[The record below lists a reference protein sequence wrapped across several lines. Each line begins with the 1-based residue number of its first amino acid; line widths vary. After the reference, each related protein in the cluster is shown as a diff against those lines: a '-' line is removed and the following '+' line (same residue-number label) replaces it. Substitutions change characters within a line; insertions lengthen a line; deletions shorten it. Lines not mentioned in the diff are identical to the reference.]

1 MQINIINKAK
11 TAGITLFALM
21 WVVFASTTPVQ
32 AQATS
37 VGEHYVVTNAK
48 TSTTGGQYAVVNAN
62 GSAKTDSK
70 GNKLYANSVVS
81 SDGTVTPVRR
91 LEKNSSSAY
100 IPQTTGD
107 KLSSAYDYEV
117 RMGKR
122 AASNATANLMQG
134 NIYGAYRDIERYVRN
149 TAGDVVHAGLEGA
162 KKLNNAYYDGVD
174 TVLNE
179 VSKVPVIGALSDYTL
194 KPLANIQRFI
204 SNTAIDIAEAG
215 ANLILGQSNLEC
227 RQERMDAIYKSGCY
241 PCKVIKTLIS
251 SFMNGVKF
259 LQDVSVRAGTR
270 ILLIGF
276 LLWIAFYIMQQ
287 VSSFKD
293 IEPRDMVNNLLI
305 MAFKVLGAY
314 YVIQLGFQIFVDF
327 IVVPFLGW
335 GIDFGTY
342 LLTATT
348 SATGLDI
355 SGNQVGTE
363 YLMTNSSGN
372 ILPAHLLN
380 NLMTYVG
387 AVDGTT
393 TNHMK
398 LGHMII
404 CHSTHQGAWNI
415 GIFIP
420 NVWIWLCGAFIWFF
434 GFMMTLSIL
443 YYLVDMSFKLGFA
456 LVALPIVTGLWP
468 FNITRGKFSAC
479 IKIILEA
486 AGIFIFLAMT
496 SAVGLVLVNSA
507 IGAGQAIEA
516 GGATPEAILQQMEN
530 NTGINELYAS
540 IEAGDNEK
548 ISDTFMLWGSCF
560 ILIVFAYLY
569 ALKIIGST
577 MKDYVSVFFN
587 GGLGGSPMH
596 DKLTQ
601 ATDMVK
607 QKAVAAGKYAKDV
620 VKHQSKLGLQGMAN
634 KFGGGK
640 DGDNGGDKSVMD
652 KAEDADKKLEDLKKG
667 KFDGAEEEAQSSKKK
682 DSADQIKG
690 MTNLEAKDNKKPDDP
705 NQGKDG
711 GKGSGA
717 AQAMEAAGD
726 GLTEAGQ
733 AIEQQSKAAADATRQ
748 AGNAVDAAGMAGAV
762 PTVGTTAVVGKTVQ
776 ATTETSA
783 AAIETTG
790 KVAGE
795 VLKTAGKAL
804 KQGAKIVKK
813 TEQVAN
819 KAASA
824 AKKAAQT
831 AQKGM
836 EKIEQK
842 INQGSQGSEQQSGD
856 QNQQN
861 QGNRQ
866 GNDDFVSSVG
876 SAAINGNKK

>member
-32 AQATS
+32 TANAQTKGQANSGMVLNLGNNKTSKIKVQRQSTS

-48 TSTTGGQYAVVNAN
+48 TSTTGGQYAVVNAD

-91 LEKNSSSAY
+91 LEKGTSKVFREQPNPNSSS
-100 IPQTTGD
+100 
-107 KLSSAYDYEV
+107 V
-117 RMGKR
+117 
-122 AASNATANLMQG
+122 TARQK
-134 NIYGAYRDIERYVRN
+134 
-149 TAGDVVHAGLEGA
+149 AGDVINSGLESFRQGV
-162 KKLNNAYYDGVD
+162 NNTTDKIHQGLTEMANDGNSV
-174 TVLNE
+174 TKFVANY
-179 VSKVPVIGALSDYTL
+179 VA
-194 KPLANIQRFI
+194 KPLLKAGQVILNGA
-204 SNTAIDIAEAG
+204 TYAVEAV
-215 ANLILGQSNLEC
+215 NNVVLGQSNAEC
-227 RQERMDAIYKSGCY
+227 NQGRMDAIYKSGCY

-251 SFMNGVKF
+251 SFMNGITF

-327 IVVPFLGW
+327 VVVPFLGW

-415 GIFIP
+415 GILIP

-596 DKLTQ
+596 HMLTQ

-620 VKHQSKLGLQGMAN
+620 VKHQSKLGLQGMAS

-640 DGDNGGDKSVMD
+640 DGDKSVMD

>member
-32 AQATS
+32 TANAQTKGQANSGMVLNLGNNKTSKIKVQRQSTS

-48 TSTTGGQYAVVNAN
+48 TSTTGGQYAVVNAD

-91 LEKNSSSAY
+91 LEKGTSKVFREQPNPNSSS
-100 IPQTTGD
+100 
-107 KLSSAYDYEV
+107 V
-117 RMGKR
+117 
-122 AASNATANLMQG
+122 TARQK
-134 NIYGAYRDIERYVRN
+134 
-149 TAGDVVHAGLEGA
+149 AGDVINSGLESFRQGVNNTTDKIHQGLTEMANDGNSVTKFVANYVA
-162 KKLNNAYYDGVD
+162 KPLLKAGQV
-174 TVLNE
+174 VLN
-179 VSKVPVIGALSDYTL
+179 GATY
-194 KPLANIQRFI
+194 AV
-204 SNTAIDIAEAG
+204 EAV
-215 ANLILGQSNLEC
+215 NNVVLGQSNAEC
-227 RQERMDAIYKSGCY
+227 NQGRMDAIYKSGCY

-363 YLMTNSSGN
+363 YLMTNDSGN

-415 GIFIP
+415 GILIP

-596 DKLTQ
+596 HMLTQ

-620 VKHQSKLGLQGMAN
+620 VKHQSKLGLQGMAS

-640 DGDNGGDKSVMD
+640 DGDKSVMD

-682 DSADQIKG
+682 DGADQIKG

>member
-32 AQATS
+32 TANAQTKGQANSGMVLNLGNNKTSKIKVQRQSTS

-48 TSTTGGQYAVVNAN
+48 TSTTGGQYAVVNAD

-91 LEKNSSSAY
+91 LEKGTSKVFREQPNPNSSS
-100 IPQTTGD
+100 
-107 KLSSAYDYEV
+107 V
-117 RMGKR
+117 
-122 AASNATANLMQG
+122 TARQK
-134 NIYGAYRDIERYVRN
+134 
-149 TAGDVVHAGLEGA
+149 AGDVINSGLESFRQGVNNTTDKIHQGLTEMANDGNSVTKFVANYVA
-162 KKLNNAYYDGVD
+162 KPLLKAGQV
-174 TVLNE
+174 VLN
-179 VSKVPVIGALSDYTL
+179 GATY
-194 KPLANIQRFI
+194 AV
-204 SNTAIDIAEAG
+204 EAV
-215 ANLILGQSNLEC
+215 NNVVLGQSNAEC
-227 RQERMDAIYKSGCY
+227 NQGRMDAIYKSGCY

-327 IVVPFLGW
+327 VVVPFLGW

-415 GIFIP
+415 GILIP

-596 DKLTQ
+596 HMLTQ

-620 VKHQSKLGLQGMAN
+620 VKHQSKLGLQGMAS

-640 DGDNGGDKSVMD
+640 DGDKSVMD

-804 KQGAKIVKK
+804 KQSAKIVKK

>member
-32 AQATS
+32 TANAQTKGQANSGMVLNLGNNKTSKIKVQRQSTS

-48 TSTTGGQYAVVNAN
+48 TSTTGGQYAVVNAD

-91 LEKNSSSAY
+91 LEKGTSKVFREQPNPNSSS
-100 IPQTTGD
+100 
-107 KLSSAYDYEV
+107 V
-117 RMGKR
+117 
-122 AASNATANLMQG
+122 TARQK
-134 NIYGAYRDIERYVRN
+134 
-149 TAGDVVHAGLEGA
+149 AGDVINSGLESFRQGVNNTTDKIHQGLTEMANDGNSVTKFVANYVA
-162 KKLNNAYYDGVD
+162 KPLLKAGQV
-174 TVLNE
+174 VLN
-179 VSKVPVIGALSDYTL
+179 GATY
-194 KPLANIQRFI
+194 AV
-204 SNTAIDIAEAG
+204 EAV
-215 ANLILGQSNLEC
+215 NNVVLGQSNAEC
-227 RQERMDAIYKSGCY
+227 NQGRMDAIYKSGCY

-251 SFMNGVKF
+251 SFMNGITF

-415 GIFIP
+415 GILIP

-596 DKLTQ
+596 HMLTQ

-620 VKHQSKLGLQGMAN
+620 VKHQSKLGLQGMAS

-640 DGDNGGDKSVMD
+640 DGDKSVMD

-667 KFDGAEEEAQSSKKK
+667 KFDGAKEEAQSSKKK

-705 NQGKDG
+705 NQGKNG

>member
-32 AQATS
+32 TANAQTKGQANSGMVLNLGNNKTSKIKVQRQSTS

-48 TSTTGGQYAVVNAN
+48 TSTTGGQYAVVNAD

-91 LEKNSSSAY
+91 LEKGTSKVFREQPNPNSSS
-100 IPQTTGD
+100 
-107 KLSSAYDYEV
+107 V
-117 RMGKR
+117 
-122 AASNATANLMQG
+122 TARQK
-134 NIYGAYRDIERYVRN
+134 
-149 TAGDVVHAGLEGA
+149 AGDVINSGLESFRQGV
-162 KKLNNAYYDGVD
+162 NNTTDKIHQGLTEMANDGNSV
-174 TVLNE
+174 TKFVANYM
-179 VSKVPVIGALSDYTL
+179 A
-194 KPLANIQRFI
+194 KPLLKAGQVILNGA
-204 SNTAIDIAEAG
+204 TYAVEAV
-215 ANLILGQSNLEC
+215 NNVVLGQSNAEC
-227 RQERMDAIYKSGCY
+227 NQGRMDAIYKSGCY

-327 IVVPFLGW
+327 VVVPFLGW

-415 GIFIP
+415 GILIP

-596 DKLTQ
+596 HMLTQ

-620 VKHQSKLGLQGMAN
+620 VKHQSKLGLQGMSN

-640 DGDNGGDKSVMD
+640 DGDKSVMD

-682 DSADQIKG
+682 DGADQIKG

>member
-1 MQINIINKAK
+1 MQNNIINKAK

-32 AQATS
+32 TANAQTKGQANSGMVLNLGNNKTSKIKVQRQSTS

-48 TSTTGGQYAVVNAN
+48 TSTTGGQYAVVNAD

-91 LEKNSSSAY
+91 LEKGTSKVFREQPNPNSSS
-100 IPQTTGD
+100 
-107 KLSSAYDYEV
+107 V
-117 RMGKR
+117 
-122 AASNATANLMQG
+122 TARQK
-134 NIYGAYRDIERYVRN
+134 
-149 TAGDVVHAGLEGA
+149 AGDVINSGLESFRQGVNNTTDKIHQGLTEMANDGNSVTKFVANYMA
-162 KKLNNAYYDGVD
+162 KPLLKAGQV
-174 TVLNE
+174 VLN
-179 VSKVPVIGALSDYTL
+179 GATY
-194 KPLANIQRFI
+194 AV
-204 SNTAIDIAEAG
+204 EAV
-215 ANLILGQSNLEC
+215 NNVVLGQSNAEC
-227 RQERMDAIYKSGCY
+227 NQGRMDAIYKSGCY

-327 IVVPFLGW
+327 VVVPFLGW

-415 GIFIP
+415 GILIP

-596 DKLTQ
+596 HMLTQ

-620 VKHQSKLGLQGMAN
+620 VKHQSKLGLQGMAS

-640 DGDNGGDKSVMD
+640 DGDKSVMD

>member
-1 MQINIINKAK
+1 MQINIMNKAR

-21 WVVFASTTPVQ
+21 WVVFALTTPIQTANAQTKGQVNSGMVLNLGNNKTSKIKVQ
-32 AQATS
+32 RQSTS

-48 TSTTGGQYAVVNAN
+48 TSTTAGQYAAVNAD

-91 LEKNSSSAY
+91 LEKGTSKVFREQPNPNSSS
-100 IPQTTGD
+100 
-107 KLSSAYDYEV
+107 V
-117 RMGKR
+117 
-122 AASNATANLMQG
+122 TAKQK
-134 NIYGAYRDIERYVRN
+134 
-149 TAGDVVHAGLEGA
+149 AGDTINSGLESFRQGV
-162 KKLNNAYYDGVD
+162 NNTTDKIHQGLTEMANDGNSV
-174 TVLNE
+174 TKFVANY
-179 VSKVPVIGALSDYTL
+179 VA
-194 KPLANIQRFI
+194 KPLLKAGQVILNGA
-204 SNTAIDIAEAG
+204 TYAVEAV
-215 ANLILGQSNLEC
+215 NNVVLGQSNAEC
-227 RQERMDAIYKSGCY
+227 NQGRMDTIYKSGCY

-251 SFMNGVKF
+251 SFMNGVTF
-259 LQDVSVRAGTR
+259 LEDVSVRAGTR

-293 IEPRDMVNNLLI
+293 IEPRDMINNLLI

-314 YVIQLGFQIFVDF
+314 IVIQAGFKIFVDF
-327 IVVPFLGW
+327 VVVPFLGW

-363 YLMTNSSGN
+363 YLMTNGSNN

-404 CHSTHQGAWNI
+404 CHSTHQGSWSVL
-415 GIFIP
+415 GLSIP
-420 NVWIWLCGAFIWFF
+420 NFWIWLCGAFIWFF

-479 IKIILEA
+479 IKIILES

-516 GGATPEAILQQMEN
+516 GGSATPEAILQQMEN
-530 NTGINELYAS
+530 NAGINELYAS

-548 ISDTFMLWGSCF
+548 ISDTFMLWGSSF

-577 MKDYVSVFFN
+577 MKDYVSVFFS

-596 DKLTQ
+596 EKLTQ

-607 QKAVAAGKYAKDV
+607 QKALAAGSFAKDI
-620 VKHQSKLGLQGMAN
+620 VKHQSKLGFQSMAS

-640 DGDNGGDKSVMD
+640 DGDDGDKSIMD
-652 KAEDADKKLEDLKKG
+652 KAEDADKKLEALKNG

-682 DSADQIKG
+682 DGADQIKG

-748 AGNAVDAAGMAGAV
+748 AGNAVDAAGMAGAL
-762 PTVGTTAVVGKTVQ
+762 PSFGATAAVGKATK

-783 AAIETTG
+783 AVVETTG
-790 KVAGE
+790 KVTGE
-795 VLKTAGKAL
+795 ALKITGKAL

-836 EKIEQK
+836 EKVEQK

-856 QNQQN
+856 QNQ
-861 QGNRQ
+861 GNRQ

-876 SAAINGNKK
+876 SAAMNGNKK

>member
-32 AQATS
+32 TANAQTKGQANSGMVLNLGNNKTSKIKVQRQSTS

-48 TSTTGGQYAVVNAN
+48 TSTTGGQYAVVNAD

-91 LEKNSSSAY
+91 LEKGTSKVFREQPNPNSSS
-100 IPQTTGD
+100 
-107 KLSSAYDYEV
+107 V
-117 RMGKR
+117 
-122 AASNATANLMQG
+122 TARQK
-134 NIYGAYRDIERYVRN
+134 
-149 TAGDVVHAGLEGA
+149 AGDVINSGLESFRQGVNNTTDKIHQGLTEMANDGNSVTKFVANYVA
-162 KKLNNAYYDGVD
+162 KPLLKAGQV
-174 TVLNE
+174 VLN
-179 VSKVPVIGALSDYTL
+179 GATY
-194 KPLANIQRFI
+194 AV
-204 SNTAIDIAEAG
+204 EAV
-215 ANLILGQSNLEC
+215 NNVVLGQSNAEC
-227 RQERMDAIYKSGCY
+227 NQGRMDAIYKSGCY

-251 SFMNGVKF
+251 SFMNGITF

-327 IVVPFLGW
+327 VVVPFLGW

-415 GIFIP
+415 GILIP

-596 DKLTQ
+596 HMLTQ

-620 VKHQSKLGLQGMAN
+620 VKHQSKLGLQGMAS
-634 KFGGGK
+634 KFGGDK

-682 DSADQIKG
+682 DGADQIKG

-819 KAASA
+819 KAASV

>member
-32 AQATS
+32 TANAQTKGQANSGMVLNLGNNKTSKIKVQRQSTS

-48 TSTTGGQYAVVNAN
+48 TSTTGGQYAVVNAD

-91 LEKNSSSAY
+91 LEKGTSKVFREQPNPNSSS
-100 IPQTTGD
+100 
-107 KLSSAYDYEV
+107 V
-117 RMGKR
+117 
-122 AASNATANLMQG
+122 TARQK
-134 NIYGAYRDIERYVRN
+134 
-149 TAGDVVHAGLEGA
+149 AGDVINSGLESFRQGVNNTTDKIHQGLTEMANDGNSVTKFVANYVA
-162 KKLNNAYYDGVD
+162 KPLLKAGQV
-174 TVLNE
+174 VLN
-179 VSKVPVIGALSDYTL
+179 GATY
-194 KPLANIQRFI
+194 AV
-204 SNTAIDIAEAG
+204 EAV
-215 ANLILGQSNLEC
+215 NNVVLGQSNAEC
-227 RQERMDAIYKSGCY
+227 NQGRMDAIYKSGCY

-251 SFMNGVKF
+251 SFMNGITF

-327 IVVPFLGW
+327 VVVPFLGW

-363 YLMTNSSGN
+363 YLMTNGSGN

-415 GIFIP
+415 GILIP

-596 DKLTQ
+596 HMLTQ

-620 VKHQSKLGLQGMAN
+620 VKHQSKLGLQGMAS

-640 DGDNGGDKSVMD
+640 DGDKSVMD

>member
-32 AQATS
+32 TANAQTKGQANSGMVLNLGNNKTSKIKVQRQSTS

-91 LEKNSSSAY
+91 LEKGTSKVFREQPNPNSSS
-100 IPQTTGD
+100 
-107 KLSSAYDYEV
+107 V
-117 RMGKR
+117 
-122 AASNATANLMQG
+122 TARQK
-134 NIYGAYRDIERYVRN
+134 
-149 TAGDVVHAGLEGA
+149 AGDVINSGLESFRQGVNNTTDKIHQGLTEMANDGNSVTKFVANYVA
-162 KKLNNAYYDGVD
+162 KPLLKAGQV
-174 TVLNE
+174 VLN
-179 VSKVPVIGALSDYTL
+179 GATY
-194 KPLANIQRFI
+194 AV
-204 SNTAIDIAEAG
+204 EAV
-215 ANLILGQSNLEC
+215 NNVVLGQSNAEC
-227 RQERMDAIYKSGCY
+227 NQGRMDAIYKSGCY

-251 SFMNGVKF
+251 SFMNGITF

-327 IVVPFLGW
+327 VVVPFLGW

-415 GIFIP
+415 GILIP

-634 KFGGGK
+634 KFGGDK

>member
-32 AQATS
+32 TANAQTKGQANSGMVLNLGNNKTSKIKVQRQSTS

-48 TSTTGGQYAVVNAN
+48 TSTTGGQYAVVNAD

-91 LEKNSSSAY
+91 LEKGTSKVFREQPNPNSSS
-100 IPQTTGD
+100 
-107 KLSSAYDYEV
+107 V
-117 RMGKR
+117 
-122 AASNATANLMQG
+122 TARQK
-134 NIYGAYRDIERYVRN
+134 
-149 TAGDVVHAGLEGA
+149 AGDVINSGLESFRQGVNNTTDKIHQGLTEMANDGNSVTKFVANYVA
-162 KKLNNAYYDGVD
+162 KPLLKAGQV
-174 TVLNE
+174 VLN
-179 VSKVPVIGALSDYTL
+179 GATY
-194 KPLANIQRFI
+194 AV
-204 SNTAIDIAEAG
+204 EAV
-215 ANLILGQSNLEC
+215 NNVVLGQSNAEC
-227 RQERMDAIYKSGCY
+227 NQGRMDAIYKSGCY

-251 SFMNGVKF
+251 SFMNGITF

-327 IVVPFLGW
+327 VVVPFLGW

-415 GIFIP
+415 GILIP

-596 DKLTQ
+596 HMLTQ

-620 VKHQSKLGLQGMAN
+620 VKHQSKLGLQGMAS

-640 DGDNGGDKSVMD
+640 DGDKSVMD

-831 AQKGM
+831 AQKGV

>member
-32 AQATS
+32 TANAQTKGQANSGMVLNLGNNKTSKIKVQRQSTS

-91 LEKNSSSAY
+91 LEKGTSKVFREQPNPNSSS
-100 IPQTTGD
+100 
-107 KLSSAYDYEV
+107 V
-117 RMGKR
+117 
-122 AASNATANLMQG
+122 TARQK
-134 NIYGAYRDIERYVRN
+134 V
-149 TAGDVVHAGLEGA
+149 GDVINSGLESFRQGVNNTTDKIHQGLTEMANDGNSVTKFVANYVA
-162 KKLNNAYYDGVD
+162 KPLLKAGQV
-174 TVLNE
+174 VLN
-179 VSKVPVIGALSDYTL
+179 GATY
-194 KPLANIQRFI
+194 AV
-204 SNTAIDIAEAG
+204 EAV
-215 ANLILGQSNLEC
+215 NNVVLGQSNAEC
-227 RQERMDAIYKSGCY
+227 NQGRMDAIYKSGCY

-251 SFMNGVKF
+251 SFMNGITF

-327 IVVPFLGW
+327 VVVPFLGW

-415 GIFIP
+415 GILIP

-596 DKLTQ
+596 HMLTQ

-620 VKHQSKLGLQGMAN
+620 VKHQSKLGLQGMAS

-640 DGDNGGDKSVMD
+640 DGDKSVMD

>member
-32 AQATS
+32 TANAQTKGQANSGMVLNLGNNKTSKIKVQRQSTS

-48 TSTTGGQYAVVNAN
+48 TSTTGGQYAVVNAD

-91 LEKNSSSAY
+91 LEKGTSKVFREQPNPNSSS
-100 IPQTTGD
+100 
-107 KLSSAYDYEV
+107 V
-117 RMGKR
+117 
-122 AASNATANLMQG
+122 TARQK
-134 NIYGAYRDIERYVRN
+134 
-149 TAGDVVHAGLEGA
+149 AGDVINSGLESFRQGVNNTTDKIHQGLTEMANDGNSVTKFVANYVA
-162 KKLNNAYYDGVD
+162 KPLLKAGQV
-174 TVLNE
+174 VLN
-179 VSKVPVIGALSDYTL
+179 GATY
-194 KPLANIQRFI
+194 AV
-204 SNTAIDIAEAG
+204 EAV
-215 ANLILGQSNLEC
+215 NNVVLGQSNAEC
-227 RQERMDAIYKSGCY
+227 NQGRMDAIYKSGCY

-251 SFMNGVKF
+251 SFMNGITF

-415 GIFIP
+415 GILIP

-596 DKLTQ
+596 HMLTQ

>member
-32 AQATS
+32 TANAQTKGQANSGMVLNLGNNKTSKIKVQRQSTS

-48 TSTTGGQYAVVNAN
+48 TSTTGGQYAVVNAD

-91 LEKNSSSAY
+91 LEKGTSKVFREQPNPNSSS
-100 IPQTTGD
+100 
-107 KLSSAYDYEV
+107 V
-117 RMGKR
+117 
-122 AASNATANLMQG
+122 TARQK
-134 NIYGAYRDIERYVRN
+134 
-149 TAGDVVHAGLEGA
+149 AGDVINSGLESFRQGV
-162 KKLNNAYYDGVD
+162 NNTTDKIHQGLTEMANDGNSV
-174 TVLNE
+174 TKFVANYM
-179 VSKVPVIGALSDYTL
+179 A
-194 KPLANIQRFI
+194 KPLLKAGQVILNGA
-204 SNTAIDIAEAG
+204 TYAVEAV
-215 ANLILGQSNLEC
+215 NNVVLGQSNAEC
-227 RQERMDAIYKSGCY
+227 NQGRMDAIYKSGCY

-327 IVVPFLGW
+327 VVVPFLGW

-415 GIFIP
+415 GILIP

-596 DKLTQ
+596 HMLTQ

-620 VKHQSKLGLQGMAN
+620 VKHQSKLGLQGMAS

-640 DGDNGGDKSVMD
+640 DGDKSVMD

-819 KAASA
+819 KAASV

-842 INQGSQGSEQQSGD
+842 INQGLQGSEQQSGD

>member
-32 AQATS
+32 TANAQTKGQANSGMVLNLGNNKTSKIKVQRQSTS

-48 TSTTGGQYAVVNAN
+48 TSTTGGQYAVVNAD

-91 LEKNSSSAY
+91 LEKGTSKVFREQPNPNSSS
-100 IPQTTGD
+100 
-107 KLSSAYDYEV
+107 V
-117 RMGKR
+117 
-122 AASNATANLMQG
+122 TARQK
-134 NIYGAYRDIERYVRN
+134 
-149 TAGDVVHAGLEGA
+149 AGDVINSGLESFRQGVNNTTDKIHQGLTEMANDGNSVTKFVANYVA
-162 KKLNNAYYDGVD
+162 KPLLKAGQV
-174 TVLNE
+174 VLN
-179 VSKVPVIGALSDYTL
+179 GATY
-194 KPLANIQRFI
+194 AV
-204 SNTAIDIAEAG
+204 EAV
-215 ANLILGQSNLEC
+215 NNVVLGQSNAEC
-227 RQERMDAIYKSGCY
+227 NQGRMDAIYKSGCY

-251 SFMNGVKF
+251 SFMNGITF

-327 IVVPFLGW
+327 VVVPFLGW

-415 GIFIP
+415 GILIP

-596 DKLTQ
+596 HMLTQ

-620 VKHQSKLGLQGMAN
+620 VKHQSKLGLQGMAS

-640 DGDNGGDKSVMD
+640 DGDKSVMD

>member
-32 AQATS
+32 TANAQTKGQANSGMVLNLGNNKTSKIKVQRQSTS

-48 TSTTGGQYAVVNAN
+48 TSTTGGQYAVVNAD

-91 LEKNSSSAY
+91 LEKGTSKVFREQPNPNSSS
-100 IPQTTGD
+100 
-107 KLSSAYDYEV
+107 V
-117 RMGKR
+117 
-122 AASNATANLMQG
+122 TARQK
-134 NIYGAYRDIERYVRN
+134 
-149 TAGDVVHAGLEGA
+149 AGDVINSGLESFRQGVNNTTDKIHQGLTEMANDGNSVTKFVANYVA
-162 KKLNNAYYDGVD
+162 KPLLKAGQV
-174 TVLNE
+174 VLN
-179 VSKVPVIGALSDYTL
+179 GATY
-194 KPLANIQRFI
+194 AV
-204 SNTAIDIAEAG
+204 EAV
-215 ANLILGQSNLEC
+215 NNVVLGQSNAEC
-227 RQERMDAIYKSGCY
+227 NQGRMDAIYKSGCY

-415 GIFIP
+415 GILIP

-596 DKLTQ
+596 HMLTQ

-620 VKHQSKLGLQGMAN
+620 VKHQSKLGLQGMAS

-640 DGDNGGDKSVMD
+640 DGDKSVMD

>member
-32 AQATS
+32 TANAQTKGQANSGMVLNLGNNKTSKIKVQRQSTS

-48 TSTTGGQYAVVNAN
+48 TSTTGGQYAVVNAD

-91 LEKNSSSAY
+91 LEKGTSKVFREQPNPNSSS
-100 IPQTTGD
+100 
-107 KLSSAYDYEV
+107 V
-117 RMGKR
+117 
-122 AASNATANLMQG
+122 TARQK
-134 NIYGAYRDIERYVRN
+134 
-149 TAGDVVHAGLEGA
+149 AGDVINSGLESFRQGVNNTTDKIHQGLTEMANDGNSVTKFVANYVA
-162 KKLNNAYYDGVD
+162 KPLLKAGQV
-174 TVLNE
+174 VLN
-179 VSKVPVIGALSDYTL
+179 GATY
-194 KPLANIQRFI
+194 AV
-204 SNTAIDIAEAG
+204 EAV
-215 ANLILGQSNLEC
+215 NNVVLGQSNAEC
-227 RQERMDAIYKSGCY
+227 NQGRMDAIYKSGCY

-251 SFMNGVKF
+251 SFMNGITF

-327 IVVPFLGW
+327 VVVPFLGW

-363 YLMTNSSGN
+363 YLMTNDSGN

-415 GIFIP
+415 GILIP

-596 DKLTQ
+596 HMLTQ

-620 VKHQSKLGLQGMAN
+620 VKHQSKLGLQGMAS

-640 DGDNGGDKSVMD
+640 DGDKSVMD

-762 PTVGTTAVVGKTVQ
+762 PTVGTTAGVGKTVQ

>member
-32 AQATS
+32 TANAQTKGQANSGMVLNLGNNKTSKIKVQRQSTS

-48 TSTTGGQYAVVNAN
+48 TSTTGGQYAVVNAD

-91 LEKNSSSAY
+91 LEKGTSKVFREQPNPNSSS
-100 IPQTTGD
+100 
-107 KLSSAYDYEV
+107 V
-117 RMGKR
+117 
-122 AASNATANLMQG
+122 TARQK
-134 NIYGAYRDIERYVRN
+134 
-149 TAGDVVHAGLEGA
+149 AGDVINSGLESFRQGVNNTTDKIHQGLTEMANDGNSVTKFVANYVA
-162 KKLNNAYYDGVD
+162 KPLLKAGQV
-174 TVLNE
+174 VLN
-179 VSKVPVIGALSDYTL
+179 GATY
-194 KPLANIQRFI
+194 AV
-204 SNTAIDIAEAG
+204 EAV
-215 ANLILGQSNLEC
+215 NNVVLGQSNAEC
-227 RQERMDAIYKSGCY
+227 NQGRMDAIYKSGCY

-251 SFMNGVKF
+251 SFMNGITF

-415 GIFIP
+415 GILIP

-596 DKLTQ
+596 HMLTQ

-748 AGNAVDAAGMAGAV
+748 AGNAGDAAGMAGAV

>member
-32 AQATS
+32 TANAQTKGQANSGMVLNLGNNKTSKIKVQRQSTS

-48 TSTTGGQYAVVNAN
+48 TSTTGGQYAVVNAD

-91 LEKNSSSAY
+91 LEKGTSKVFREQPNPNSSS
-100 IPQTTGD
+100 
-107 KLSSAYDYEV
+107 V
-117 RMGKR
+117 
-122 AASNATANLMQG
+122 TARQK
-134 NIYGAYRDIERYVRN
+134 
-149 TAGDVVHAGLEGA
+149 AGDVINSGLESFRQGVNNTTDKIHQGLTEMANDGNSVTKFVANYMA
-162 KKLNNAYYDGVD
+162 KPLLKAGQV
-174 TVLNE
+174 VLN
-179 VSKVPVIGALSDYTL
+179 GATY
-194 KPLANIQRFI
+194 AV
-204 SNTAIDIAEAG
+204 EAV
-215 ANLILGQSNLEC
+215 NNVVLGQSNAEC
-227 RQERMDAIYKSGCY
+227 NQGRMDAIYKSGCY

-327 IVVPFLGW
+327 VVVPFLGW

-415 GIFIP
+415 GILIP

-596 DKLTQ
+596 HMLTQ

-620 VKHQSKLGLQGMAN
+620 VKHQSKLGLQGMAS

-640 DGDNGGDKSVMD
+640 DGDKSVMD

>member
-32 AQATS
+32 TANAQTKGQANSGMVLNLGNNKTSKIKVQRQSTS

-91 LEKNSSSAY
+91 LEKGTSKVFREQPNPNSSS
-100 IPQTTGD
+100 
-107 KLSSAYDYEV
+107 V
-117 RMGKR
+117 
-122 AASNATANLMQG
+122 TARQK
-134 NIYGAYRDIERYVRN
+134 
-149 TAGDVVHAGLEGA
+149 AGDVINSGLESFRQGVNNTTDKIHQGLTEMANDGNSVTKFVANYVA
-162 KKLNNAYYDGVD
+162 KPLLKAGQV
-174 TVLNE
+174 VLN
-179 VSKVPVIGALSDYTL
+179 GATY
-194 KPLANIQRFI
+194 AV
-204 SNTAIDIAEAG
+204 EAV
-215 ANLILGQSNLEC
+215 NNVVLGQSNAEC
-227 RQERMDAIYKSGCY
+227 NQGRMDAIYKSGCY

-251 SFMNGVKF
+251 SFMNGITF

-327 IVVPFLGW
+327 VVVPFLGW

-415 GIFIP
+415 GILIP

-577 MKDYVSVFFN
+577 MEDYVSVFFN

-596 DKLTQ
+596 HMLTQ

-620 VKHQSKLGLQGMAN
+620 VKHQSKLGLQGMAS

-640 DGDNGGDKSVMD
+640 DGDKSVMD

>member
-32 AQATS
+32 TANAQTKGQANSGMVLNLGNNKTSKIKVQRQSTS

-91 LEKNSSSAY
+91 LEKGTSKVFREQPNPNSSS
-100 IPQTTGD
+100 
-107 KLSSAYDYEV
+107 V
-117 RMGKR
+117 
-122 AASNATANLMQG
+122 TARQK
-134 NIYGAYRDIERYVRN
+134 
-149 TAGDVVHAGLEGA
+149 AGDVINSGLESFRQGVNNTTDKIHQGLTEMANDGNSVTKFVANYVA
-162 KKLNNAYYDGVD
+162 KPLLKAGQV
-174 TVLNE
+174 VLN
-179 VSKVPVIGALSDYTL
+179 GATY
-194 KPLANIQRFI
+194 AV
-204 SNTAIDIAEAG
+204 EAV
-215 ANLILGQSNLEC
+215 NNVVLGQSNAEC
-227 RQERMDAIYKSGCY
+227 NQGRMDAIYKSGCY

-251 SFMNGVKF
+251 SFMNGITF

-327 IVVPFLGW
+327 VVVPFLGW

-496 SAVGLVLVNSA
+496 SAVGLILVNSA

>member
-32 AQATS
+32 TANAQTKGQANSGMVLNLGNNKTSKIKVQRQSTS

-48 TSTTGGQYAVVNAN
+48 TSTTGGQYAVVNAD

-91 LEKNSSSAY
+91 LEKGTSKVFREQPNPNSSS
-100 IPQTTGD
+100 
-107 KLSSAYDYEV
+107 V
-117 RMGKR
+117 
-122 AASNATANLMQG
+122 TARQK
-134 NIYGAYRDIERYVRN
+134 
-149 TAGDVVHAGLEGA
+149 AGDVINSGLESFRQGVNNTTDKIHQGLTEMANDGNSVTKFVANYVA
-162 KKLNNAYYDGVD
+162 KPLLKAGQV
-174 TVLNE
+174 VLN
-179 VSKVPVIGALSDYTL
+179 GATY
-194 KPLANIQRFI
+194 AV
-204 SNTAIDIAEAG
+204 EAV
-215 ANLILGQSNLEC
+215 NNVVLGQSNAEC
-227 RQERMDAIYKSGCY
+227 NQGRMDAIYKSGCY

-251 SFMNGVKF
+251 SFMNGITF

-327 IVVPFLGW
+327 VVVPFLGW

-415 GIFIP
+415 GILIP

-596 DKLTQ
+596 HMLTQ

-620 VKHQSKLGLQGMAN
+620 VKHQSKLGLQGMAS

-640 DGDNGGDKSVMD
+640 DGDKSVMD

-819 KAASA
+819 KAASV

>member
-32 AQATS
+32 TANAQTKGQANSGMVLNLGNNKTSKIKVQRQSTS

-48 TSTTGGQYAVVNAN
+48 TSTTGGQYAVVNAD

-91 LEKNSSSAY
+91 LEKGTSKVFREQPNPNSSS
-100 IPQTTGD
+100 
-107 KLSSAYDYEV
+107 V
-117 RMGKR
+117 
-122 AASNATANLMQG
+122 TARQK
-134 NIYGAYRDIERYVRN
+134 
-149 TAGDVVHAGLEGA
+149 AGDVINSGLESFRQGVNNTTDKIHQGLTEMANDGNSVTKFVANYVA
-162 KKLNNAYYDGVD
+162 KPLLKAGQV
-174 TVLNE
+174 VLN
-179 VSKVPVIGALSDYTL
+179 GATY
-194 KPLANIQRFI
+194 AV
-204 SNTAIDIAEAG
+204 EAV
-215 ANLILGQSNLEC
+215 NNVVLGQSNAEC
-227 RQERMDAIYKSGCY
+227 NQGRMDAIYKSGCY

-251 SFMNGVKF
+251 SFMNGITF

-327 IVVPFLGW
+327 VVVPFLGW

-415 GIFIP
+415 GILIP

-596 DKLTQ
+596 HMLTQ

-620 VKHQSKLGLQGMAN
+620 VKHQSKLGLQGMAS
-634 KFGGGK
+634 KFGGDK
-640 DGDNGGDKSVMD
+640 DGDKSVMD

>member
-32 AQATS
+32 TANAQTKGQANSGMVLNLGNNKTSKIKVQRQSTS

-48 TSTTGGQYAVVNAN
+48 TSTTGGQYAVVNAD

-91 LEKNSSSAY
+91 LEKGTSKVFREQPNPNSSS
-100 IPQTTGD
+100 
-107 KLSSAYDYEV
+107 V
-117 RMGKR
+117 
-122 AASNATANLMQG
+122 TARQK
-134 NIYGAYRDIERYVRN
+134 
-149 TAGDVVHAGLEGA
+149 AGDVINSGLESFRQGVNNTTDKIHQGLTEMANDGNSVTKFVANYVA
-162 KKLNNAYYDGVD
+162 KPLLKAGQV
-174 TVLNE
+174 VLN
-179 VSKVPVIGALSDYTL
+179 GATY
-194 KPLANIQRFI
+194 AV
-204 SNTAIDIAEAG
+204 EAV
-215 ANLILGQSNLEC
+215 NNVVLGQSNAEC
-227 RQERMDAIYKSGCY
+227 NQGRMDAIYKSGCY

-327 IVVPFLGW
+327 VVVPFLGW

-415 GIFIP
+415 GILIP

-596 DKLTQ
+596 HMLTQ

-620 VKHQSKLGLQGMAN
+620 VKHQSKLGLQGMAS

-819 KAASA
+819 KAASV

>member
-32 AQATS
+32 TANAQTKGQANSGMVLNLGNNKTSKIKVQRQSTS

-48 TSTTGGQYAVVNAN
+48 TSTTGGQYAVVNAD

-91 LEKNSSSAY
+91 LEKGTSKVFREQPNPNSSS
-100 IPQTTGD
+100 
-107 KLSSAYDYEV
+107 V
-117 RMGKR
+117 
-122 AASNATANLMQG
+122 TARQK
-134 NIYGAYRDIERYVRN
+134 
-149 TAGDVVHAGLEGA
+149 AGDVINSGLESFRQGV
-162 KKLNNAYYDGVD
+162 NNTTDKIHQGLTEMANDGNSV
-174 TVLNE
+174 TKFVANYM
-179 VSKVPVIGALSDYTL
+179 A
-194 KPLANIQRFI
+194 KPLLKAGQVILNGA
-204 SNTAIDIAEAG
+204 TYAVEAV
-215 ANLILGQSNLEC
+215 NNVVLGQSNAEC
-227 RQERMDAIYKSGCY
+227 NQGRMDAIYKSGCY

-327 IVVPFLGW
+327 VVVPFLGW

-415 GIFIP
+415 GILIP

-596 DKLTQ
+596 HMLTQ

-620 VKHQSKLGLQGMAN
+620 VKHQSKLGLQGMAS

-640 DGDNGGDKSVMD
+640 DGDKSVMD

-819 KAASA
+819 KAASV

>member
-32 AQATS
+32 TANAQTKGQANSGMVLNLGNNKTSKIKVQRQSTS

-91 LEKNSSSAY
+91 LEKGTSKVFREQPNPNSSS
-100 IPQTTGD
+100 
-107 KLSSAYDYEV
+107 V
-117 RMGKR
+117 
-122 AASNATANLMQG
+122 TARQK
-134 NIYGAYRDIERYVRN
+134 
-149 TAGDVVHAGLEGA
+149 AGDVINSGLESFRQGVNNTTDKIHQGLTEMANDGNSVTKFVANYVA
-162 KKLNNAYYDGVD
+162 KPLLKAGQV
-174 TVLNE
+174 VLN
-179 VSKVPVIGALSDYTL
+179 GATY
-194 KPLANIQRFI
+194 AV
-204 SNTAIDIAEAG
+204 EAV
-215 ANLILGQSNLEC
+215 NNVVLGQSNAEC
-227 RQERMDAIYKSGCY
+227 NQGRMDAIYKSGCY

-327 IVVPFLGW
+327 VVVPFLGW

-415 GIFIP
+415 GILIP

-596 DKLTQ
+596 HMLTQ

-620 VKHQSKLGLQGMAN
+620 VKHQSKLGLQGMAS

-640 DGDNGGDKSVMD
+640 DGDKSVMD

>member
-32 AQATS
+32 TANAQTKGQANSGMVLNLGNNKTSKIKVQRQSTS

-48 TSTTGGQYAVVNAN
+48 TSTTGGKYAVVNAD

-91 LEKNSSSAY
+91 LEKGTSKVFREQPNPNSSS
-100 IPQTTGD
+100 
-107 KLSSAYDYEV
+107 V
-117 RMGKR
+117 
-122 AASNATANLMQG
+122 TARQK
-134 NIYGAYRDIERYVRN
+134 
-149 TAGDVVHAGLEGA
+149 AGDVINSGLESFRQGVNNTTDKIHQGLTEMANDGNSVTKFVANYVA
-162 KKLNNAYYDGVD
+162 KPLLKAGQV
-174 TVLNE
+174 VLN
-179 VSKVPVIGALSDYTL
+179 GATY
-194 KPLANIQRFI
+194 AV
-204 SNTAIDIAEAG
+204 EAV
-215 ANLILGQSNLEC
+215 NNVVLGQSNAEC
-227 RQERMDAIYKSGCY
+227 NQGRMDAIYKSGCY

-327 IVVPFLGW
+327 VVVPFLGW

-415 GIFIP
+415 GILIP

-596 DKLTQ
+596 HMLTQ

-620 VKHQSKLGLQGMAN
+620 VKHQSKLGLQGMAS

-819 KAASA
+819 KAASV

>member
-32 AQATS
+32 TANAQTKGQANSGMVLNLGNNKTSKIKVQRQSTS

-91 LEKNSSSAY
+91 LEKGTSKVFREQPNPNSSS
-100 IPQTTGD
+100 
-107 KLSSAYDYEV
+107 V
-117 RMGKR
+117 
-122 AASNATANLMQG
+122 TARQK
-134 NIYGAYRDIERYVRN
+134 
-149 TAGDVVHAGLEGA
+149 AGDVINSGLESFRQGVNNTTDKIHQGLTEMANDGNSVTKFVANYVA
-162 KKLNNAYYDGVD
+162 KPLLKAGQV
-174 TVLNE
+174 VLN
-179 VSKVPVIGALSDYTL
+179 GATY
-194 KPLANIQRFI
+194 AV
-204 SNTAIDIAEAG
+204 EAV
-215 ANLILGQSNLEC
+215 NNVVLGQSNAEC
-227 RQERMDAIYKSGCY
+227 NQGRMDAIYKSGCY

-251 SFMNGVKF
+251 SFMNGITF

-327 IVVPFLGW
+327 VVVPFLGW

-415 GIFIP
+415 GILIP

-596 DKLTQ
+596 HMLTQ

-620 VKHQSKLGLQGMAN
+620 VKHQSKLGLQGMAS

-640 DGDNGGDKSVMD
+640 DGDKSVMD

>member
-32 AQATS
+32 TANAQTKGQANSGMVLNLGNNKTSKIKVQRQSTS

-48 TSTTGGQYAVVNAN
+48 TSTTGGQYAVVNADV
-62 GSAKTDSK
+62 SAKTDSK

-91 LEKNSSSAY
+91 LEKGTSKVFREQPNPNSSS
-100 IPQTTGD
+100 
-107 KLSSAYDYEV
+107 V
-117 RMGKR
+117 
-122 AASNATANLMQG
+122 TARQK
-134 NIYGAYRDIERYVRN
+134 
-149 TAGDVVHAGLEGA
+149 AGDVINSGLESFRQGVNNTTDKIHQGLTEMANDGNSVTKFVANYVA
-162 KKLNNAYYDGVD
+162 KPLLKAGQV
-174 TVLNE
+174 VLN
-179 VSKVPVIGALSDYTL
+179 GATY
-194 KPLANIQRFI
+194 AV
-204 SNTAIDIAEAG
+204 EAV
-215 ANLILGQSNLEC
+215 NNVVLGQSNAEC
-227 RQERMDAIYKSGCY
+227 NQGRMDAIYKSGCY

-327 IVVPFLGW
+327 VVVPFLGW

-415 GIFIP
+415 GILIP

-596 DKLTQ
+596 HMLTQ

-620 VKHQSKLGLQGMAN
+620 VKHQSKLGLQGMAS

-819 KAASA
+819 KAASV

>member
-32 AQATS
+32 TANAQTKGQANSGMVLNLGNNKTSKIKVQRQSTS

-48 TSTTGGQYAVVNAN
+48 TSTTGGQYAVVNAD

-91 LEKNSSSAY
+91 LEKGTSKVFREQPNPNSSS
-100 IPQTTGD
+100 
-107 KLSSAYDYEV
+107 V
-117 RMGKR
+117 
-122 AASNATANLMQG
+122 TARQK
-134 NIYGAYRDIERYVRN
+134 
-149 TAGDVVHAGLEGA
+149 AGDVINSGLESFRQGVNNTTDKIHQGLTEMANDGNSVTKFVANYVA
-162 KKLNNAYYDGVD
+162 KPLLKAGQV
-174 TVLNE
+174 VLN
-179 VSKVPVIGALSDYTL
+179 GATY
-194 KPLANIQRFI
+194 AV
-204 SNTAIDIAEAG
+204 EAV
-215 ANLILGQSNLEC
+215 NNVVLGQSNAEC
-227 RQERMDAIYKSGCY
+227 NQGRMDAIYKSGCY

-251 SFMNGVKF
+251 SFMNGITF

-327 IVVPFLGW
+327 VVVPFLGW

-355 SGNQVGTE
+355 SGNQVETE

-415 GIFIP
+415 GILIP

-596 DKLTQ
+596 HMLTQ

-620 VKHQSKLGLQGMAN
+620 VKHQSKLGLQGMAS

-640 DGDNGGDKSVMD
+640 DGDKSVMD

-762 PTVGTTAVVGKTVQ
+762 PTVGTTAVAGKTVQ

>member
-32 AQATS
+32 TANAQTKGQANSGMVLNLGNNKTSKIKVQRQSTS

-48 TSTTGGQYAVVNAN
+48 TSTTGGQYAVVNAD

-91 LEKNSSSAY
+91 LEKGTSKVFREQPNPNSSS
-100 IPQTTGD
+100 
-107 KLSSAYDYEV
+107 V
-117 RMGKR
+117 
-122 AASNATANLMQG
+122 TARQK
-134 NIYGAYRDIERYVRN
+134 
-149 TAGDVVHAGLEGA
+149 AGDVINSGLESFRQGVNNTTDKIHQGLTEMANDGNSVTKFVANYVA
-162 KKLNNAYYDGVD
+162 KPLLKAGQV
-174 TVLNE
+174 VLN
-179 VSKVPVIGALSDYTL
+179 GATY
-194 KPLANIQRFI
+194 AV
-204 SNTAIDIAEAG
+204 EAV
-215 ANLILGQSNLEC
+215 NNVVLGQSNAEC
-227 RQERMDAIYKSGCY
+227 NQGRMDAIYKSGCY

-251 SFMNGVKF
+251 SFMNGITF

-327 IVVPFLGW
+327 VVVPFLGW

-363 YLMTNSSGN
+363 YLMTNDSGN

-415 GIFIP
+415 GILIP

-596 DKLTQ
+596 HMLTQ

-620 VKHQSKLGLQGMAN
+620 VKHQSKLGLQGMAS

-640 DGDNGGDKSVMD
+640 DGDKSVMD

>member
-32 AQATS
+32 TANAQTKGQANSGMVLNLGNNKTSKIKVQRQSTS

-48 TSTTGGQYAVVNAN
+48 TSTTGGQYAVVNAD

-91 LEKNSSSAY
+91 LEKGTSKVFREQPNPNSSS
-100 IPQTTGD
+100 
-107 KLSSAYDYEV
+107 V
-117 RMGKR
+117 
-122 AASNATANLMQG
+122 TARQK
-134 NIYGAYRDIERYVRN
+134 
-149 TAGDVVHAGLEGA
+149 AGDVINSGLESFRQGVNNTTDKIHQGLTEMANDGNSVTKFVANYVA
-162 KKLNNAYYDGVD
+162 KPLLKAGQV
-174 TVLNE
+174 VLN
-179 VSKVPVIGALSDYTL
+179 GATY
-194 KPLANIQRFI
+194 AV
-204 SNTAIDIAEAG
+204 EAV
-215 ANLILGQSNLEC
+215 NNVVLGQSNAEC
-227 RQERMDAIYKSGCY
+227 NQGRMDAIYKSGCY

-251 SFMNGVKF
+251 SFMNGITF

-415 GIFIP
+415 GILIP

-577 MKDYVSVFFN
+577 MEDYVSVFFN
-587 GGLGGSPMH
+587 GGLGGNHMH
-596 DKLTQ
+596 HMLTQ

-620 VKHQSKLGLQGMAN
+620 VKHQSKLGLQGMAS
-634 KFGGGK
+634 KFGGDK
-640 DGDNGGDKSVMD
+640 DGDKSVMD

-667 KFDGAEEEAQSSKKK
+667 KFDGAKEEAQSSKKK

-819 KAASA
+819 KATSA

>member
-1 MQINIINKAK
+1 M
-11 TAGITLFALM
+11 
-21 WVVFASTTPVQ
+21 
-32 AQATS
+32 
-37 VGEHYVVTNAK
+37 
-48 TSTTGGQYAVVNAN
+48 
-62 GSAKTDSK
+62 
-70 GNKLYANSVVS
+70 
-81 SDGTVTPVRR
+81 
-91 LEKNSSSAY
+91 
-100 IPQTTGD
+100 
-107 KLSSAYDYEV
+107 
-117 RMGKR
+117 
-122 AASNATANLMQG
+122 
-134 NIYGAYRDIERYVRN
+134 
-149 TAGDVVHAGLEGA
+149 
-162 KKLNNAYYDGVD
+162 
-174 TVLNE
+174 
-179 VSKVPVIGALSDYTL
+179 
-194 KPLANIQRFI
+194 
-204 SNTAIDIAEAG
+204 
-215 ANLILGQSNLEC
+215 
-227 RQERMDAIYKSGCY
+227 
-241 PCKVIKTLIS
+241 
-251 SFMNGVKF
+251 
-259 LQDVSVRAGTR
+259 
-270 ILLIGF
+270 
-276 LLWIAFYIMQQ
+276 
-287 VSSFKD
+287 
-293 IEPRDMVNNLLI
+293 
-305 MAFKVLGAY
+305 
-314 YVIQLGFQIFVDF
+314 
-327 IVVPFLGW
+327 
-335 GIDFGTY
+335 
-342 LLTATT
+342 
-348 SATGLDI
+348 
-355 SGNQVGTE
+355 
-363 YLMTNSSGN
+363 
-372 ILPAHLLN
+372 
-380 NLMTYVG
+380 
-387 AVDGTT
+387 
-393 TNHMK
+393 
-398 LGHMII
+398 
-404 CHSTHQGAWNI
+404 
-415 GIFIP
+415 
-420 NVWIWLCGAFIWFF
+420 
-434 GFMMTLSIL
+434 
-443 YYLVDMSFKLGFA
+443 
-456 LVALPIVTGLWP
+456 
-468 FNITRGKFSAC
+468 
-479 IKIILEA
+479 EA

-596 DKLTQ
+596 HMLTQ

-620 VKHQSKLGLQGMAN
+620 VKHQSKLGLQGMAS

-640 DGDNGGDKSVMD
+640 DGDKSVMD